1 MTFALTTFR
10 APFMNILIRAN
21 FVNLCLDWR
30 SKYKYN
36 HMHYFIITGKQT
48 CYSGWKAE
56 YTGFL
61 MTAHITEN
69 NNNYVCVDKN
79 AESIDSDTSNKNGA
93 LFYGVRTTCGSL
105 RCPPYINHTV
115 MMCVVCTT

>member
-1 MTFALTTFR
+1 
-10 APFMNILIRAN
+10 
-21 FVNLCLDWR
+21 
-30 SKYKYN
+30 
-36 HMHYFIITGKQT
+36 MHYFIITGKQT

-69 NNNYVCVDKN
+69 NNNYACVDKN

-93 LFYGVRTTCGSL
+93 LFYAVRTTCGSL
-105 RCPPYINHTV
+105 RCPPYKNHTA

>member
-1 MTFALTTFR
+1 MEDISNCHKWSSLHKR
-10 APFMNILIRAN
+10 E
-21 FVNLCLDWR
+21 
-30 SKYKYN
+30 
-36 HMHYFIITGKQT
+36 HHYFIITGKQT

-61 MTAHITEN
+61 MTALITEN

-93 LFYGVRTTCGSL
+93 LFYGVM
-105 RCPPYINHTV
+105 IIFIF
-115 MMCVVCTT
+115 